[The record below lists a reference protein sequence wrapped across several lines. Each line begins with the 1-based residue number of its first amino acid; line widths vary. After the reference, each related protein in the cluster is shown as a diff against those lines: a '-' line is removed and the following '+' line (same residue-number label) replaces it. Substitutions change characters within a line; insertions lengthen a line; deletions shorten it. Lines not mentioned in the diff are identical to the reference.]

1 MQSPLDGCGI
11 FETKREICETRYTL
25 YIALTNT
32 KLNKEEIARLVTFRE
47 ILLFIFDIFPK
58 THVETFLQFV
68 RIRLIDSIFRVA
80 LSVLSSEL
88 NFDFEIFLIA
98 IVIAP
103 EISRSTANSGSVSTW
118 CNPLMRGDVTRANV
132 LRQYHRVTSCSQRLF
147 S

>member
-58 THVETFLQFV
+58 TRRNNSYNSFEFV
-68 RIRLIDSIFRVA
+68 WSIRSFELHFQS
-80 LSVLSSEL
+80 LSSEL